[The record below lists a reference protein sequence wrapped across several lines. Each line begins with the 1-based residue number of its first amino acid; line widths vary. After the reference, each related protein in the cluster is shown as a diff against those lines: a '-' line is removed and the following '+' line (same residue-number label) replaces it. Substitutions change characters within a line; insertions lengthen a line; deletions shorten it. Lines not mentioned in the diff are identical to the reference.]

1 MQNLHEHV
9 FHKSAT
15 KCLARHNYD
24 MTTERHS
31 QYSAVQNMIPGY
43 MVKYAIQH
51 YLKHTYQD
59 VKAAYKK

>member
-24 MTTERHS
+24 MTTE
-31 QYSAVQNMIPGY
+31 SAQPVLCST
-43 MVKYAIQH
+43 KYDPWVHGQICNTTL
-51 YLKHTYQD
+51 LKTH
-59 VKAAYKK
+59 V